1 MGAFRAALRNEFSK
15 FARQKFPY
23 FGLGV
28 VVLLAVFWTPNISLM
43 TGPNVDLNGYLVV
56 IKGLISAVTLPI
68 PIFACIMASLI
79 VASETAGG
87 TYRNVLSRPVSRFE
101 FLTAK
106 VLFSLAYA
114 FALMAIFVLVAVPM
128 TLRTYSFGPITDF
141 GEVLYSKWRMIGIFS
156 LACLLTFIPLAGVV
170 CFGIMISTLA
180 KSLSS
185 AIGIAVVI
193 LIALEPLKQMIRI
206 GDWQLKDYVVT
217 SYQDTA
223 LTVADSAAIGVDY
236 LWFPGGFWHSQL
248 GMGLAVSLATA
259 AVCLALSYFVFLRR
273 DLNFS

>member
-1 MGAFRAALRNEFSK
+1 MLIMGAFRAALRNEFSK

-106 VLFSLAYA
+106 VLFS
-114 FALMAIFVLVAVPM
+114 P
-128 TLRTYSFGPITDF
+128 TPSP
-141 GEVLYSKWRMIGIFS
+141 
-156 LACLLTFIPLAGVV
+156 
-170 CFGIMISTLA
+170 
-180 KSLSS
+180 
-185 AIGIAVVI
+185 
-193 LIALEPLKQMIRI
+193 
-206 GDWQLKDYVVT
+206 
-217 SYQDTA
+217 
-223 LTVADSAAIGVDY
+223 
-236 LWFPGGFWHSQL
+236 
-248 GMGLAVSLATA
+248 
-259 AVCLALSYFVFLRR
+259 
-273 DLNFS
+273 